1 MMSSNPW
8 DIPVDENKA
17 EILAKV
23 NELEWQ
29 KTLATV
35 PPALRVLCDIL
46 SPDNLHPVLEKLR
59 SGSIG
64 TFEKF
69 VFPMVRA
76 VWPSLIATDLVTVQ
90 TMTAPRNFTFFNN
103 NSSPTGISMTIKE
116 NAHNNYIDKIQRY
129 VEEQCVIHAIEEDL
143 VKYKL
148 STFTEVQRNF
158 FYSLMVR
165 NPFKFTND
173 EVPVLVQ
180 YCYLMDMA
188 LVTFNKLKN
197 SNYLKSLT
205 DAEIHSQLTEM
216 QILSPFPVEDH
227 YTDASQRDCQIWYVL
242 VQLFEYSMIGE
253 KSV

>member
-1 MMSSNPW
+1 MFYPKLEPMLDKNQL
-8 DIPVDENKA
+8 K
-17 EILAKV
+17 ILAAAQAEEVAKK
-23 NELEWQ
+23 EFEWQ
-29 KTLATV
+29 KLIATV

-46 SPDNLHPVLEKLR
+46 SPDNLHP
-59 SGSIG
+59 
-64 TFEKF
+64 
-69 VFPMVRA
+69 A
-76 VWPSLIATDLVTVQ
+76 LIATDLVAVQ
-90 TMTAPRNFTFFNN
+90 PMAAPRNFTFFNN
-103 NSSPTGISMTIKE
+103 NSSLTGISMTIKE

-165 NPFKFTND
+165 NPFEFTND
-173 EVPVLVQ
+173 EVPILVQ

-188 LVTFNKLKN
+188 LATFNKLKN

-205 DAEIHSQLTEM
+205 DAEIHSQLTEI